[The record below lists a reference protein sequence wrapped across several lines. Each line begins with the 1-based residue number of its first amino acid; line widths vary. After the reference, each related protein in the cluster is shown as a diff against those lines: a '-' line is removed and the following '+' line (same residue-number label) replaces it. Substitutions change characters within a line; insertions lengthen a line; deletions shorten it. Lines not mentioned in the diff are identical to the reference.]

1 MLKKLFGFGKKDK
14 DKEPEILEEEVNI
27 EENEEV
33 ADETPSAE
41 GQDQSTEEEAGQAE
55 PEDKVE
61 DALVEEVEDISSKE
75 VDDALEV
82 QSSDAPQ
89 DQSMEDSSQDL
100 AEPSLDE
107 ANKVEKA
114 EVEKQ
119 EEAAPKKKSFFGKL
133 MDGLNK
139 TRKGITDQIDN
150 LLNNYGEIDEDLF
163 EELEEI
169 LIMADVGMNTT
180 MKIIDELRDELVAR
194 KIKDSSL
201 VKDVL
206 HDVIEKFLTED
217 YNSELNIEPSPAIVL
232 VIGVNGAGKTTSIGK
247 MAHKFKSE
255 GKSVLLAAADTFRA
269 AAIDQLKVWGERVD
283 VNVIAHTEGSD
294 PAAVIFD
301 GIQAAKS
308 RNVDV
313 LICDTAGRLHNKKNL
328 MNELAKIFKVIEREH
343 PEATKEVLLV
353 LDATTGQNAIQQA
366 KLFRE
371 TAAITGI
378 VLTKLDGTAKGGVV
392 LAVNDELNIP
402 VKMIGVGEGMEDL
415 QEFDPKSFVKALMDA

>member
-1 MLKKLFGFGKKDK
+1 MFKKLFGFGKKEENEPEN
-14 DKEPEILEEEVNI
+14 EPEIVEEEAVDAEESADSETEDDLTEKSASDDSVEEVNEENTVDLVLEEPSIETI
-27 EENEEV
+27 EEVEPIVEV
-33 ADETPSAE
+33 E
-41 GQDQSTEEEAGQAE
+41 QSTEEILSESTPE
-55 PEDKVE
+55 P
-61 DALVEEVEDISSKE
+61 
-75 VDDALEV
+75 V
-82 QSSDAPQ
+82 Q
-89 DQSMEDSSQDL
+89 
-100 AEPSLDE
+100 
-107 ANKVEKA
+107 
-114 EVEKQ
+114 
-119 EEAAPKKKSFFGKL
+119 KKKSFFGKL

-150 LLNNYGEIDEDLF
+150 LLNNYGEIDDDLF
-163 EELEEI
+163 DELEEI

-180 MKIIDELRDELVAR
+180 MKIIDALREELVER

-206 HDVIEKFLTED
+206 HDVIEGLLTED
-217 YNSELNIEPSPAIVL
+217 YNSELNIDPSPAIVL

-247 MAHKFKSE
+247 MAHRFKSE
-255 GKSVLLAAADTFRA
+255 GKTVLLAAADTFRA
-269 AAIDQLKVWGERVD
+269 AAIDQLKVWGDRVD

-294 PAAVIFD
+294 PAAVIYD
-301 GIQAAKS
+301 GIQAAKA
-308 RNVDV
+308 RDVDV

-343 PEATKEVLLV
+343 PNATREVLLV

-366 KLFRE
+366 KLFKE

-392 LAVNDELNIP
+392 LAVNDELSIP

-415 QEFDPKSFVKALMDA
+415 QSFDPKSFVKALMDG

>member
-1 MLKKLFGFGKKDK
+1 MFKKLFGFGKKDK
-14 DKEPEILEEEVNI
+14 EPEIIEEEVVQEEVSEEAPAESI
-27 EENEEV
+27 EEPETEESVEVSNEPQEEESTVVEEV
-33 ADETPSAE
+33 AYSEPVAE
-41 GQDQSTEEEAGQAE
+41 PVVAEERAVEEASQDVQVDSQMEE
-55 PEDKVE
+55 PSPAVE
-61 DALVEEVEDISSKE
+61 QEVVEVVEEV
-75 VDDALEV
+75 
-82 QSSDAPQ
+82 
-89 DQSMEDSSQDL
+89 
-100 AEPSLDE
+100 
-107 ANKVEKA
+107 VE
-114 EVEKQ
+114 E
-119 EEAAPKKKSFFGKL
+119 APKKKSFFGKL

-150 LLNNYGEIDEDLF
+150 LLNNYGEIDDDLF
-163 EELEEI
+163 DELEEI

-206 HDVIEKFLTED
+206 HDVIEHLLTED
-217 YNSELNIEPSPAIVL
+217 YDSSLKIDPSPAIIL

-247 MAHKFKSE
+247 MAHRFKSE

-269 AAIDQLKVWGERVD
+269 AAIDQLKVWGDRVD

-328 MNELAKIFKVIEREH
+328 MNELAKIFKVIEREY
-343 PEATKEVLLV
+343 PQATREVLLV

-366 KLFRE
+366 KLFKE
-371 TAAITGI
+371 TAAISGI

-415 QEFDPKSFVKALMDA
+415 QNFDPKSFVKALMDI

>member
-14 DKEPEILEEEVNI
+14 DKEPEIIEDEIIEDEVV
-27 EENEEV
+27 EDDTV
-33 ADETPSAE
+33 QDETVPDETNKIDETDETDDEAFE
-41 GQDQSTEEEAGQAE
+41 EDVLKEEAFEEEASQESDSGPIE
-55 PEDKVE
+55 NDRF
-61 DALVEEVEDISSKE
+61 
-75 VDDALEV
+75 DDSNENK
-82 QSSDAPQ
+82 APQ
-89 DQSMEDSSQDL
+89 DESRQEVLEAVQ
-100 AEPSLDE
+100 APPIEPE
-107 ANKVEKA
+107 
-114 EVEKQ
+114 
-119 EEAAPKKKSFFGKL
+119 PKKKSFFGKL

-206 HDVIEKFLTED
+206 HDVLEAFLTED

-294 PAAVIFD
+294 PAAVIYD

-308 RNVDV
+308 RNIDV

-415 QEFDPKSFVKALMDA
+415 QTFDPKSFVKALMDA

>member
-1 MLKKLFGFGKKDK
+1 MFKKLFGFGKKEENAVEPENQENEVQEIDEDK
-14 DKEPEILEEEVNI
+14 NEEIASEEAVTESTSAEETSTVESTQEEDSDQDEASTKEEASIQEEVSVQEEISVQEEVPVQKEPVI
-27 EENEEV
+27 EEIK
-33 ADETPSAE
+33 P
-41 GQDQSTEEEAGQAE
+41 
-55 PEDKVE
+55 
-61 DALVEEVEDISSKE
+61 
-75 VDDALEV
+75 
-82 QSSDAPQ
+82 
-89 DQSMEDSSQDL
+89 
-100 AEPSLDE
+100 
-107 ANKVEKA
+107 
-114 EVEKQ
+114 
-119 EEAAPKKKSFFGKL
+119 KKSFFGKL

-180 MKIIDELRDELVAR
+180 MKIIDALREELKAR
-194 KIKDSSL
+194 KINDSSL

-206 HDVIEKFLTED
+206 HDVIERLLTTD
-217 YNSELNIEPSPAIVL
+217 YDSELKIDPAPAIVL

-247 MAHKFKSE
+247 MAHRFKSE
-255 GKSVLLAAADTFRA
+255 GKTVLMAAADTFRA
-269 AAIDQLKVWGERVD
+269 AAIDQLKVWGDRVD
-283 VNVIAHTEGSD
+283 VNVISHSEGSD

-301 GIQAAKS
+301 GIQAAKA

-328 MNELAKIFKVIEREH
+328 MNELAKIFKVIEREY
-343 PEATKEVLLV
+343 PEAVREVLLV

-366 KLFRE
+366 KLFKE
-371 TAAITGI
+371 TADITGI

-392 LAVNDELNIP
+392 LAVNDELSIP

-415 QEFDPKSFVKALMDA
+415 QSFDPKNFVKALMDA

>member
-1 MLKKLFGFGKKDK
+1 MFKKLFGFGKKEE
-14 DKEPEILEEEVNI
+14 EPE
-27 EENEEV
+27 
-33 ADETPSAE
+33 
-41 GQDQSTEEEAGQAE
+41 
-55 PEDKVE
+55 K
-61 DALVEEVEDISSKE
+61 VEEVVEASEEESAPEVSETEENSEEDTEQTNDEEISTEANEEAPEEAQAETKEEETEDRVDSELGVESDANDVLIDETVPVQDGVDEIQEDIVEDVIEE
-75 VDDALEV
+75 V
-82 QSSDAPQ
+82 
-89 DQSMEDSSQDL
+89 
-100 AEPSLDE
+100 
-107 ANKVEKA
+107 VE
-114 EVEKQ
+114 ET
-119 EEAAPKKKSFFGKL
+119 PKKKSFFGKL

-150 LLNNYGEIDEDLF
+150 LLNNYGEIDDDLF
-163 EELEEI
+163 DELEEI

-180 MKIIDELRDELVAR
+180 MKIIDELRDELKAR
-194 KIKDSSL
+194 KINDSSL

-206 HDVIEKFLTED
+206 HDVVESFLTDD
-217 YNSELNIEPSPAIVL
+217 YDSELKIDPSPAIVL

-255 GKSVLLAAADTFRA
+255 GKTVLMAAADTFRA
-269 AAIDQLKVWGERVD
+269 AAIDQLKVWGDRVD

-301 GIQAAKS
+301 GIQAAKA

-328 MNELAKIFKVIEREH
+328 MNELAKIFKVIEREY
-343 PEATKEVLLV
+343 PQATREVLLV

-366 KLFRE
+366 KLFKE
-371 TAAITGI
+371 TAAISGI

-392 LAVNDELNIP
+392 LAVNDELSIP

-415 QEFDPKSFVKALMDA
+415 QTFDPKSFVKALMDV

>member
-1 MLKKLFGFGKKDK
+1 MFKKMFGFGKKEE
-14 DKEPEILEEEVNI
+14 EPE
-27 EENEEV
+27 
-33 ADETPSAE
+33 
-41 GQDQSTEEEAGQAE
+41 
-55 PEDKVE
+55 K
-61 DALVEEVEDISSKE
+61 VEEVVEESAEESE
-75 VDDALEV
+75 
-82 QSSDAPQ
+82 AP
-89 DQSMEDSSQDL
+89 DSETTETEE
-100 AEPSLDE
+100 AITDE
-107 ANKVEKA
+107 TEASEGVETQE
-114 EVEKQ
+114 EVEEDVQ
-119 EEAAPKKKSFFGKL
+119 GEAPVVEEPVENTELEMAEEAVEVLTEEAVEEPIVEEVVEEAPKKKSFFGKL

-150 LLNNYGEIDEDLF
+150 LLNNYGEIDDDLF

-180 MKIIDELRDELVAR
+180 MKIIDALREELKAR
-194 KIKDSSL
+194 KINDSSL

-206 HDVIEKFLTED
+206 HDVVESLLTED
-217 YNSELNIEPSPAIVL
+217 YDSELKIDPAPAIVL

-255 GKSVLLAAADTFRA
+255 GKTVLMAAADTFRA
-269 AAIDQLKVWGERVD
+269 AAIDQLKVWGDRVD
-283 VNVIAHTEGSD
+283 VNVISHTEGSD

-301 GIQAAKS
+301 GIQAAKA
-308 RNVDV
+308 RNIDV

-328 MNELAKIFKVIEREH
+328 MNELAKIFKVIEREY
-343 PEATKEVLLV
+343 PQATREVLLV

-366 KLFRE
+366 KLFKE

-392 LAVNDELNIP
+392 LAVNDELSIP

-415 QEFDPKSFVKALMDA
+415 QTFDPKSFVKALMDV

>member
-14 DKEPEILEEEVNI
+14 DKEPEIPEEVII
-27 EENEEV
+27 EENEE
-33 ADETPSAE
+33 ASGESALAE
-41 GQDQSTEEEAGQAE
+41 GQDQDTEDEAGQE
-55 PEDKVE
+55 KPEDKAE
-61 DALVEEVEDISSKE
+61 DALIEEVEDNTSKE
-75 VDDALEV
+75 VDDVQEV
-82 QSSDAPQ
+82 FSSDAPQ
-89 DQSMEDSSQDL
+89 DQSVEDSSQEL

-107 ANKVEKA
+107 ADRVEKV
-114 EVEKQ
+114 EVEKE

>member
-1 MLKKLFGFGKKDK
+1 MLKKLFGFGKKEEKQKID
-14 DKEPEILEEEVNI
+14 DVQVENNSEETSETQAETEAEAREATDEDLREVEPEVKSEVEPELE
-27 EENEEV
+27 
-33 ADETPSAE
+33 ADVEPTVDIQEAE
-41 GQDQSTEEEAGQAE
+41 AVVQTTEEPQAPAGQTSA
-55 PEDKVE
+55 
-61 DALVEEVEDISSKE
+61 
-75 VDDALEV
+75 
-82 QSSDAPQ
+82 Q
-89 DQSMEDSSQDL
+89 
-100 AEPSLDE
+100 
-107 ANKVEKA
+107 A
-114 EVEKQ
+114 EVE
-119 EEAAPKKKSFFGKL
+119 EEPVKKKSFFGKL

-180 MKIIDELRDELVAR
+180 MKIIDALRDELKAR

-206 HDVIEKFLTED
+206 HDVIESLLTED
-217 YNSELNIEPSPAIVL
+217 YNTALNINPTPAIVL

-247 MAHKFKSE
+247 MAHRFKSE

-269 AAIDQLKVWGERVD
+269 AAIDQLKVWGDRVD

-301 GIQAAKS
+301 GIQAAKA
-308 RNVDV
+308 RKTDI

-328 MNELAKIFKVIEREH
+328 MNELAKIFKVIEREY
-343 PEATKEVLLV
+343 PQATREVLLV

-366 KLFRE
+366 KLFKE
-371 TAAITGI
+371 TAAISGI

-392 LAVNDELNIP
+392 LAVNDELGIP

-415 QEFDPKSFVKALMDA
+415 QDFDPKSFAKALMDV